1 MPKHKA
7 NKPSDTTASDD
18 TQRVETAVSGRI
30 SLSDSLSLLSNHQED
45 EMAKSETFQLPGVSE
60 AQLEA
65 CRVRIK
71 TRITQAIRESDYF
84 ANPGA
89 LSGYLSDLRAL
100 DYIEPEVSLDD
111 IRAKVLK
118 DVAA

>member
-7 NKPSDTTASDD
+7 NKQSDTTASDD
-18 TQRVETAVSGRI
+18 TQRVETAVSGRN
-30 SLSDSLSLLSNHQED
+30 SLAGTNED

-60 AQLEA
+60 TQIEA

-89 LSGYLSDLRAL
+89 LAGYLSDLRAL
-100 DYIEPEVSLDD
+100 DYIEPE
-111 IRAKVLK
+111 AAK